1 MEDSIPAAAGLNHLV
16 FVKIPFYFI
25 LRKLSLCER
34 RLHIFLGR
42 RGRGN
47 LRRLGILCIL
57 RIYLPISAFTCLLL
71 RSLGNFDKELVQ
83 GKVVADGV
91 LKYSHLYYIYCNFSI
106 GIMVLGYLRKTLY
119 RYRQDIL

>member
-1 MEDSIPAAAGLNHLV
+1 MEDSIPAGLNHLV
-16 FVKIPFYFI
+16 LIEVHFYFI

-34 RLHIFLGR
+34 RFHIFLGR
-42 RGRGN
+42 RGREN

-91 LKYSHLYYIYCNFSI
+91 LKYSSFILYLSQLFNRYYGPEIYKKKNTS
-106 GIMVLGYLRKTLY
+106 
-119 RYRQDIL
+119 